1 MVKDAYDE
9 EFVEG
14 IVKFKDHSIQGL
26 GIENRDVFRSL

>member
-14 IVKFKDHSIQGL
+14 IVKFKGQSAQEL
-26 GIENRDVFRSL
+26 EIENRDVFRSL